1 MVKLIR
7 LLCYYKFI
15 TVVTLLFALSFTA
28 SAQKV
33 TYIDSTVKQHKFTL
47 AEIDYIEDI
56 NGKLTFNEVL
66 NSPSINSKFKPNG
79 TYFPNNKNREST
91 YWYRVKV
98 RFDKESANRDA
109 LIEFFDQTTDEV
121 TAYMPTK
128 GGIYSAAKSG
138 NRINFASRLFH
149 HKNFEF
155 QISNNTAG
163 DYTYYFRL
171 KSRNL
176 VNVIIVY
183 RTVDYFVH
191 YALNEYLTFGLFYGM
206 VLIFCFHNLLMF
218 MAVKRRQYLY
228 YVFYILS
235 VAVYEMSVDGIAFQY
250 LWPQTPALNDY
261 VYGVSLYSLSI
272 FALIFTEELLQVKQ
286 RSGRLYKLINYVI
299 AARTVY
305 FLYCLFID
313 KSLFAYK
320 FVEVV
325 PLSMAF
331 VAGINI
337 YRRGFKPAR
346 FFVLAYAFLF
356 AGFMVKALTAL
367 GYAHFLPAFVSYYSI
382 GFCFVIEM
390 VLLSFAIGDQVRI
403 LRKEKDEAQDET
415 IRQMH
420 INSELKDSI
429 NQELEHQVTVRTKQV
444 VEKSQEILEQSKVI
458 EAQNQQLTNINQLL
472 EHQAAEITR
481 MNVLLENDNIQLKTN
496 IDKVTSARVLSA
508 ELNFEEFSAK
518 YPDQETCYKFLAELK
533 WQGEYQCTR
542 CNHTSYCAGRVP
554 YSRRCTKCSYEESAL
569 HNTIFQNN
577 RIPINKAFYIVYLI
591 YSSKGTISSHQLSDK
606 LGIRQSTCWAYAIR
620 IKKVMQEQKRSR
632 RKDAPQGWSTLVLE
646 TGTKA

>member
-1 MVKLIR
+1 MVKLLR
-7 LLCYYKFI
+7 QLYCCKFLSAF
-15 TVVTLLFALSFTA
+15 VVLIGLSFTA

-33 TYIDSTVKQHKFTL
+33 TDIDGTVKQHKFTL
-47 AEIDYIEDI
+47 GEIDYIEDAG
-56 NGKLTFNEVL
+56 GKFTFNEVL
-66 NSPSINSKFKPNG
+66 NSPSVNSKFKPNA
-79 TYFPNNKNREST
+79 TYFPNNKNRQST
-91 YWYRVKV
+91 YWYRIKV
-98 RFDKESANRDA
+98 RFDKQAAGRDA
-109 LIEFFDQTTDEV
+109 LFEFFDQTTDEV
-121 TAYMPTK
+121 TAYMPT
-128 GGIYSAAKSG
+128 GGGNYSVEESG
-138 NRINFASRLFH
+138 NNTNFTSRLFH

-155 QISNNTAG
+155 QVVNKAAG
-163 DYTYYFRL
+163 EYTYYFRL

-191 YALNEYLTFGLFYGM
+191 YALNEYITFGLFYGM

-250 LWPQTPALNDY
+250 LWPQTPLLNDY
-261 VYGVSLYSLSI
+261 VYGIALYSLSI

-299 AARTVY
+299 AARTIY

-325 PLSMAF
+325 PLSIAF
-331 VAGINI
+331 AAGINI

-356 AGFMVKALTAL
+356 TGFMVKAITAL
-367 GYAHFLPAFVSYYSI
+367 GYARFLPAFVSYYSV

-420 INSELKDSI
+420 INNELKDSI
-429 NQELEHQVTVRTKQV
+429 NQELEHQVTVRTRQV
-444 VEKSQEILEQSKVI
+444 VEKSHEILEQSKVI
-458 EAQNQQLTNINQLL
+458 EEQNGQLININQLL

-481 MNVLLENDNIQLKTN
+481 MNVLLEKDNIQLKTN

-533 WQGEYQCTR
+533 WQNNYKCTR

-591 YSSKGTISSHQLSDK
+591 YSSKGTISSHQLSEK
-606 LGIRQSTCWAYAIR
+606 LNIRQSTCWAYAIR
-620 IKKVMQEQKRSR
+620 IKKVMHEQKRSR
-632 RKDAPQGWSTLVLE
+632 KKDAPQGWSTLVLE
-646 TGTKA
+646 AATKA